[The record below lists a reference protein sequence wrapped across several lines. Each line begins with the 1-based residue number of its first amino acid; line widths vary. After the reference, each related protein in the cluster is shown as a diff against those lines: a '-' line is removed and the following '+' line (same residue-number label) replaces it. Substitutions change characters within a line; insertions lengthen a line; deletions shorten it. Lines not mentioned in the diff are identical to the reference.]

1 MTSRYN
7 TEGQPPVGALFYID
21 AVIAVGAWVAISA
34 GLQHSFRHG
43 ALFLACLIVG
53 LFAGTLKIRLP
64 GVDGT
69 FSLGFVGSLVAVQQL
84 DFSEAI
90 VVGILGGLMQC
101 LWRPLRRPTALQL
114 AFNAANLG
122 NSTAVAFGVYRGLLS
137 SACNCSLVLLAAGA
151 AFYLV
156 NMGTVASLL
165 CLLERKSLAHMLE
178 HWCIWSFSYYLA
190 GAFLAV
196 FLQSIAGLPLVP
208 LILLPPLFIAHVV
221 YRGFLARSQDSAECE
236 AFRLFQS

>member
-1 MTSRYN
+1 MLSR
-7 TEGQPPVGALFYID
+7 TEGHPPVAALFYID

-34 GLQHSFRHG
+34 GLQPSFRHG
-43 ALFLACLIVG
+43 ALFLACIIVG

-69 FSLGFVGSLVAVQQL
+69 FSLGFVGCLVAVQQL
-84 DFSEAI
+84 DFSETI
-90 VVGILGGLMQC
+90 IVGILVGLIQS
-101 LWRPLRRPTALQL
+101 LWRPLRRPTGVQL

-137 SACNCSLVLLAAGA
+137 SACSCSLVLLAAAA

-178 HWCIWSFSYYLA
+178 HWCVWSFSYYLA

-196 FLQSIAGLPLVP
+196 FL
-208 LILLPPLFIAHVV
+208 
-221 YRGFLARSQDSAECE
+221 
-236 AFRLFQS
+236 